1 MSGAAMLKDRG
12 SSALVLVGSEHRH
25 FLGGVLSRMELLPR
39 REEQEGR
46 APAKRVAVGAT
57 THDLQKYL
65 ELTMKTTCSL
75 KLAERIF
82 RAVSTDTYVLE
93 PDDAFVLESKR
104 ITTEYNAQSKQL
116 SAEVRKKT
124 LGEPHA
130 QVFNGWVAMA
140 LKHHQEK
147 NNQSEI
153 KRLTKFGEIMMRQG
167 K

>member
-1 MSGAAMLKDRG
+1 MSGTAILQDRG
-12 SSALVLVGSEHRH
+12 SSAWVLVGSEHRL
-25 FLGGVLSRMELLPR
+25 FLGGALRMELLPH

-46 APAKRVAVGAT
+46 APAKRMAVGAS

-65 ELTMKTTCSL
+65 ELNMKTTCSL

-147 NNQSEI
+147 NNQSE
-153 KRLTKFGEIMMRQG
+153 
-167 K
+167 